1 LKINNIK
8 KLQDK
13 CKEFE
18 MFILEYCDKNNL
30 SEIRSWIMISDIIA
44 TIKKKLNFYRND
56 YFTE

>member
-1 LKINNIK
+1 
-8 KLQDK
+8 
-13 CKEFE
+13 